1 MRIFFFA
8 ALIWSQTAQE
18 ELHLSSCIIISH
30 FLLCLINA
38 DKTNHGAELLLWPE
52 KKQKKTTPNEDDL
65 MFGATFGLKVRRF
78 WTFLISFTLKS
89 HIMRRKEESLHEQIN
104 EVSSYIRLERQK
116 VKYKVLANI

>member
-1 MRIFFFA
+1 
-8 ALIWSQTAQE
+8 
-18 ELHLSSCIIISH
+18 
-30 FLLCLINA
+30 
-38 DKTNHGAELLLWPE
+38 
-52 KKQKKTTPNEDDL
+52 